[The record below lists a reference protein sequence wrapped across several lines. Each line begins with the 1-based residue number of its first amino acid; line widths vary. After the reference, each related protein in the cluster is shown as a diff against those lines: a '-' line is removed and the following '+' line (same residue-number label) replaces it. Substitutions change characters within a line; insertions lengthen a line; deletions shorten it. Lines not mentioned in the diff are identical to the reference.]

1 MSAIFDAFWRALGY
15 CLHPRVLLWSMLPV
29 VLAGGALAVA
39 GWFWWEAAVDAM
51 RHALERWQLTGLLLD
66 WLAEQRA
73 NHLRA
78 VLAPLIV
85 VALAVPLVVV
95 VMLLLVGASV
105 TPAIVRLVEQRRFP
119 DLQRRAGASLAQ
131 STGWALACT
140 LAALAALLVSLP
152 LWLVPPLALLLPPLI
167 WGWLTGRVLAFDALA
182 AHASAG
188 ERRIV
193 LRTRRWSL
201 LFMGLACGYL
211 GALPALLWAFG
222 ALSFVFA
229 PLLLVASV
237 WLYTL
242 VFAFA
247 ACWFVHYALAELQR
261 LRDAAPE
268 AVAAPAAA
276 QAALE
281 NAP

>member
-1 MSAIFDAFWRALGY
+1 M
-15 CLHPRVLLWSMLPV
+15 LWSLLPV
-29 VLAGGALAVA
+29 LLAGGALALA
-39 GWFWWEAAVDAM
+39 GWFWWEPAVDGV
-51 RHALERWQLTGLLLD
+51 RQALERWQLTGMMLD

-85 VALAVPLVVV
+85 VTVAVPLVVV
-95 VMLLLVGASV
+95 LMLLLVGASM
-105 TPAIVRLVEQRRFP
+105 TPTIVRLVEQRRFP
-119 DLQRRAGASLAQ
+119 DLERRHGASAAQ
-131 STGWALACT
+131 SAAWGLACT
-140 LAALAALLVSLP
+140 LAALVALLVSVP
-152 LWLVPPLALLLPPLI
+152 LWLVPPLAVLLPPLI
-167 WGWLTGRVLAFDALA
+167 WGWLAGRVLAFDALA

-193 LRTRRWSL
+193 MRQRRWSL

-211 GALPALLWAFG
+211 GALPALAWAYG
-222 ALSFVFA
+222 ALSLVFA

-247 ACWFVHYALAELQR
+247 SCWFAHYALAELQR
-261 LRDAAPE
+261 LRDAPALPG
-268 AVAAPAAA
+268 AAA
-276 QAALE
+276 
-281 NAP
+281 